1 MSTLTAEEILAAAK
15 RAGWAVSPARA
26 AEIVATAGPRLD
38 AFEPLRAQLTFDD
51 DAAGFIAALLATR
64 EGAAK

>member
-1 MSTLTAEEILAAAK
+1 MSALTAEEILAAAQ

-26 AEIVATAGPRLD
+26 AEIAAAAGPRLA
-38 AFEPLRAQLTFDD
+38 AFEPARAQLTFDD
-51 DAAGFIAALLATR
+51 DAAGFVAALLATR

>member
-26 AEIVATAGPRLD
+26 AEIAVAAGPRLA
-38 AFEPLRAQLTFDD
+38 AFEPVRAQLTFDD
-51 DAAGFIAALLATR
+51 DAAGFIAALLAAR
-64 EGAAK
+64 DGAAQ